1 MINIFDEFSHIID
14 YFKNQKI
21 NSFIFYSSFLRNYRN
36 KEQYK
41 DFIDFLVNKHSTSV
55 FFIPSFTYSV
65 RRKNKYDKLTS
76 SPDPQNG
83 ALSKILFESF
93 SDSIV
98 RTNDPDYSYFILNY
112 QNFDNSLLSK
122 VIADRG
128 SSFGLISNHN
138 YLFTL
143 NPALIAAFDG
153 FTPGF
158 TPCMQVESLT
168 GVPDREFIYIENNDK
183 VTRVYY
189 SRIEK
194 MKISSNLNRV
204 KLDSILNGSQYF
216 YKKDFLTGEKIRGI
230 SSNYFEK
237 KLKDVLL
244 KNPKFFH

>member
-1 MINIFDEFSHIID
+1 MINIFDEFSNTVK

-21 NSFIFYSSFLRNYRN
+21 KSFIFYSSFIRNFKN

-41 DFIDFLVNKHSTSV
+41 DFIDFLINKHSNSV

-65 RRKNKYDKLTS
+65 RRQNNYDKLTT

-83 ALSKILFESF
+83 ALSKVLFESF
-93 SDSIV
+93 SDRIV

-112 QNFDNSLLSK
+112 QNFDKSLLSK
-122 VIADRG
+122 IITDRG

-168 GVPDREFIYIENNDK
+168 GVPDREFISIENYDK
-183 VTRVYY
+183 VTRMYY

-194 MKISSNLNRV
+194 MKISSNFNRV
-204 KLDSILNGSQYF
+204 KLDSIFNGSQYF
-216 YKKDFLTGEKIRGI
+216 YKKNFLTGEKIRGI
-230 SSNYFEK
+230 SSYYFEK
-237 KLKDVLL
+237 KLKDALF
-244 KNPKFFH
+244 KDPRFFH